1 MDFQNFFHKVIFQM
15 VTSRPDIF
23 KNMYMQKKKGQSRRY
38 AKTQFKPMHVFED
51 SERGNQEDAQKS
63 TPL

>member
-1 MDFQNFFHKVIFQM
+1 M